1 VARSQCLGNGFA
13 TECITLALILLVD
26 DDEVFRSVTARMLRS
41 AGHTV
46 KEACDGIRAL
56 QALELAP
63 PNIVVTDVLMP
74 ECDGI
79 ELISHLKRSYP
90 DVRILALSA
99 KESLGSLGLLN
110 LARIVGADVTLAKS
124 TVSER
129 LLSEVG
135 VLASRLL

>member
-1 VARSQCLGNGFA
+1 M
-13 TECITLALILLVD
+13 ALILLVD
-26 DDEVFRSVTARMLRS
+26 DDEVFRSVTARMLRG

-46 KEACDGIRAL
+46 KEACDGIQAL
-56 QALELAP
+56 QALKPAP

-74 ECDGI
+74 KCDGI

>member
-1 VARSQCLGNGFA
+1 M
-13 TECITLALILLVD
+13 ALILLVD
-26 DDEVFRSVTARMLRS
+26 DDEVFRSVTARMLRNM
-41 AGHTV
+41 GHTV

-56 QALELAP
+56 QALEPAP

-79 ELISHLKRSYP
+79 ELISRLRGSYP
-90 DVRILALSA
+90 DVRIVALSA

-129 LLSEVG
+129 LLSEVE
-135 VLASRLL
+135 VLVSRLL